1 MRFRRACRRKRLE
14 EERGVAI
21 TKGFLAQGKAVGTGD
36 APAAMFLLILLRLLL
51 GLLGRSAPDVA
62 VPDLENPPEAYRKE
76 VVVGE
81 IHVLTSFLSVP
92 RIGRNQ
98 KQADRLCG
106 PDGRNFQIFVDRIS
120 RALYNALAAR
130 GGGRRMGEV
139 LMIRYFRGKLGGE
152 SLRDRVI
159 FAFLAFLLLFFGMM
173 FVSHFLLPEGVL
185 KNKNPLQQWEESRNA
200 VMLTLQIFSYN
211 MLSVVFIL
219 LGSLFGGKKEAEEH
233 YFSVGYVAFFT
244 QIALNGVVLGTW
256 SFSMGGPAVP
266 LLDRVLRT
274 FDLAHRAG
282 LWEMMGQMLIAC
294 AAARITLI
302 RTSGKVTI
310 NRSLRDVR
318 LTRAEGLTLVLGLLL
333 MLAGAFVE
341 SRAILSL

>member
-1 MRFRRACRRKRLE
+1 
-14 EERGVAI
+14 
-21 TKGFLAQGKAVGTGD
+21 
-36 APAAMFLLILLRLLL
+36 
-51 GLLGRSAPDVA
+51 
-62 VPDLENPPEAYRKE
+62 
-76 VVVGE
+76 
-81 IHVLTSFLSVP
+81 
-92 RIGRNQ
+92 
-98 KQADRLCG
+98 
-106 PDGRNFQIFVDRIS
+106 
-120 RALYNALAAR
+120 
-130 GGGRRMGEV
+130 MGEV
-139 LMIRYFRGKLGGE
+139 LMIRYFRGKLGGV
-152 SLRDRVI
+152 SLRDRVV

-200 VMLTLQIFSYN
+200 VVLTLQIFSYN

-233 YFSVGYVAFFT
+233 YFSVGYVAYFT

-294 AAARITLI
+294 AAARIALI
-302 RTSGKVTI
+302 RTSGKVTV
-310 NRSLRDVR
+310 NRSLWDVR
-318 LTRAEGLTLVLGLLL
+318 LTGAEGLTLVLGLIL